1 MLVSVQMGVWGG
13 HTCFVLF
20 RTRKVLSR
28 FSLVVVW
35 FGVRIGRVGDAA
47 GGKSRVTPRR
57 PVLGWKRGYPMAA
70 QAEIHRQL
78 PK

>member
-13 HTCFVLF
+13 HTCLVLF

-57 PVLGWKRGYPMAA
+57 PVFGWKTSVPNGGAG
-70 QAEIHRQL
+70 
-78 PK
+78 

>member
-57 PVLGWKRGYPMAA
+57 PVFGWKTSVPNGGAG
-70 QAEIHRQL
+70 
-78 PK
+78 